1 MAVEGLKVAVFID
14 AENVS
19 VALAAEVFRATQNLG
34 DVVERRAYGDFS
46 SPHLKPWRD
55 AAPVHALDLVQTV
68 VGAAGKNSA
77 DIALAIDCIELLGN
91 GRADIY
97 CLVTSDSDF
106 TQVAMRVR
114 ARGKTA
120 VGIGRATASGVYRSA
135 LSRYIQIGNE
145 KAAAPAKAAPKPAAP
160 QLETADARKLMAI
173 VRSAFET
180 VEKDGDG
187 WSKLNLLSNAMR
199 AIGFTPKDFGRRQIG
214 KVLQG
219 CQHLEMRN
227 PNSAHWQVRLRPLKS
242 VDAA

>member
-1 MAVEGLKVAVFID
+1 VKKDLKVAVFID
-14 AENVS
+14 AENMS
-19 VALAAEVFRATQNLG
+19 AALATQVFQAAQNLG
-34 DVVERRAYGDFS
+34 DIIERRAYGDFS
-46 SPHLKPWRD
+46 SANLKPWRD
-55 AAPVHALDLVQTV
+55 AAPVHALELVQTV
-68 VGAAGKNSA
+68 AGAAGKNSA
-77 DIALAIDCIELLGN
+77 DIALAIDCIEMLGDE
-91 GRADIY
+91 RADVY

-120 VGIGRATASGVYRSA
+120 VGIGRATASGVYRSS
-135 LSRYIQIGNE
+135 LSRFIEIANE
-145 KAAAPAKAAPKPAAP
+145 KIVAPAKTAPKPAVSKIEA
-160 QLETADARKLMAI
+160 TDARLMAI

-180 VEKDGDG
+180 IEKDGNG

-227 PNSAHWQVRLRPLKS
+227 PNSAHWEVRIRPLKS
-242 VDAA
+242 VGAA